1 MHIADQIAHHL
12 IATGWTREFPTRFA
26 KRIDNFAEPGAMT
39 DGARVVR
46 LDLDVYSG
54 RWLSR
59 LHAWGGVER
68 DVDLRNYK
76 KNPEGAVNA
85 VLRL

>member
-12 IATGWTREFPTRFA
+12 IATGWQHRKDTLFT
-26 KRIDNFAEPGAMT
+26 KRIENLAEPGAVSS
-39 DGARVVR
+39 GARVVTLH
-46 LDLDVYSG
+46 LDG

-68 DVDLRNYK
+68 DVDLRNYRN
-76 KNPEGAVNA
+76 NPEGAVNA